1 MTDNL
6 SLMFNYGTIDVDN
19 SAFTLACE
27 LVTAVSQQSW
37 VRWTRLALKESS
49 GNSDSGQPED
59 SMSFRLADQEVG
71 SGLFGQRR
79 LQDGWRLPLSQHWR
93 RC

>member
-27 LVTAVSQQSW
+27 LVDGCVTAV
-37 VRWTRLALKESS
+37 VTLDPIGTLRNLAVILIRGS
-49 GNSDSGQPED
+49 ED
-59 SMSFRLADQEVG
+59 SMSFRLAYDQEVG
-71 SGLFGQRR
+71 SGLFSQRA
-79 LQDGWRLPLSQHWR
+79 QDGWRLLGEYRR